1 MFNYVKKVTENSYL
15 VALVDYFRILKA
27 LIILFLLFEL
37 CLLSLLFSYLN
48 YVPNQNDKV
57 LKETLAGF
65 NSDAV
70 KSTLRH
76 LPFKMIL
83 PLFQA
88 LQKSLPIS
96 LSLCHKQ

>member
-1 MFNYVKKVTENSYL
+1 MFNYVKKVTEKSYL

-76 LPFKMIL
+76 LPFKMTF

>member
-1 MFNYVKKVTENSYL
+1 MFNYVKKVTEKSYL

-76 LPFKMIL
+76 LHFKMTF

>member
-1 MFNYVKKVTENSYL
+1 MFNYVKKVTEKSYL

-27 LIILFLLFEL
+27 LIILFLLFQL
-37 CLLSLLFSYLN
+37 CVLFSYLN

-76 LPFKMIL
+76 LPFKMTL